1 MKQVPI
7 HHSTYNSTALE
18 CRMPEPLTTQRHAG
32 YLRRVLPLLILWFG
46 SLCASAAPTET
57 FSPGDILINEVMAD
71 PKGSVLPEYVEL
83 YNASGRE
90 ISLKGW
96 TFIYDGKAI
105 SLPHVAFP
113 AEGYAVL
120 YRKGNSI
127 QLKAGV
133 LSLGLANFPKNMVN
147 TGARLTLRSP
157 SGTIIDSYTYRK
169 SRLGKSLERGDDN
182 QWHLSSD
189 PRGGTPGEANSA
201 AKPKPEDPPVVP
213 TPAKPGD
220 IVINEVMADPK
231 GSALP
236 EYVELYNASGR
247 DISLKGWTFIY
258 DGKAISLPHV
268 TFPAWGYAVLYRKGA
283 SLPLGKSVLGLGL
296 EAFPSDM
303 PDAGEMLVLK
313 DASGTVIHS
322 YKYPKAE
329 AGVSIER
336 GAFDE
341 AWHLS
346 SDPRGG
352 TPGEANSAAKPK
364 PEDPPVV
371 PAPAKPGDIVINEVM
386 ADPKG
391 SALPEYVELYNA
403 SGREIS
409 LKGWTF
415 IYDGKAISL
424 PHVTFSAWGYA
435 VLYRKGASLSLG
447 KSVLGLGLEKFMA
460 TMANTGKPLALKDP
474 SGTVIHAYTYPK
486 AKAGRSI
493 ERGEGDKWH
502 LCSDPRGGTPGE
514 ENSEGKPDE
523 PKKPDSPK
531 TFTPGDVVI
540 NEVMADPR
548 GLKQLPATEYVE
560 LHNTT
565 DHEIDLSGWAFVY
578 DKTSIKLPEAELPAG
593 GYAVLYKEGRE
604 VSVADEAVEIGLKRF
619 PANMVNAGKSLAL
632 KDPAG
637 TVIHSYTYPK
647 AKAGVSIERG
657 EGDKWH
663 LCSDPRGGTPGE
675 ENSEGKPDEPDK
687 PEKPK
692 VFTPGDV
699 VINEVMADPRGLKKL
714 PATEYVE
721 LHNTTEYEIDLSGW
735 TFIYD
740 KTSIKL
746 PEAELPAGGYA
757 VLYRE
762 GREVNVA
769 DEAVEVGLK
778 RFPANMVNA
787 GKSLALKDPAGT
799 VIHSYTY
806 PKAKA
811 GVSIERGEGDKWHLC
826 SDPRGGTPGEE
837 NSDGTVD
844 EPEKP
849 EKPKAFTPG
858 DVVINEVMADPR
870 GLKKLPATEYVEL
883 HNTTNHEI
891 NLSGWVFVYDK
902 TSIKLP
908 EAELPAGGYAV
919 LYREGREVSVADEA
933 IEVSLKRFPANMV
946 NAGKPLALKD
956 PAGTVIHSYTY
967 PKAKAGVSIER
978 GEGDKWH
985 LCSDPRGGTP
995 GEANSEGKPDEP
1007 DKPEKPKAFTPGD
1020 VVINEVMADPRGL
1033 KKLPATEYVEL
1044 HNTTDH
1050 EIDLSGWTFVYDKT
1064 SIKLPEAELPAGGYA
1079 VLYREG
1085 REVSVADEAIEVSLK
1100 RFPANM
1106 VNAGKPLA
1114 LKDPAG
1120 TVIHSYTYPK
1130 AKAGVSI
1137 ERGEGDKWHL
1147 CSDPR
1152 GGTPGE
1158 ANSEGKP
1165 DEPDK
1170 PEKPKAFTP
1179 GDVVINEVMA
1189 DPRGLKKLPATEY
1202 VELHN
1207 TTDHEIDLSGWTF
1220 IYDKT
1225 SIKLPEAELPAGGYA
1240 VLYKEG
1246 REVSVADEAIE
1257 VSLKRFPANMVN
1269 AGKPLA
1275 LKDPAGTVIH
1285 SYSYPKAKAGV
1296 SIERGEGDKWHLC
1309 SDPRGGTPGE
1319 ENSEGKPD
1327 EPDKPEKP
1335 KAFTPGDVVINEVMA
1350 DPRGLKQLPATE
1362 YVELHNTTDHEI
1374 DLSGWAFIY
1383 DKTSIKLPEAELP
1396 AGGYAVLYREDREV
1410 SVADEAVEVGLK
1422 RFPANMVNAGKSL
1435 ALKDPAG
1442 TVIHSYSYPKAKA
1455 GVSIERG
1462 EGDKWHLSSDARG
1475 GTPGEENSE
1484 GKPDEPDKPEKPKAF
1499 TPGDVVINEVMAD
1512 PRGLKKLPAT
1522 EYVELHNTTDHEIDL
1537 SGWTF
1542 VYDKTSI
1549 KLPEAELPVGGY
1561 AVLYKE
1567 GREVSVADEAVEVGL
1582 KRFPANMVNAGKS
1595 LALKDPAGTVIHSY
1609 SYPKAK
1615 AGISIERGEGDKW
1628 HLCSDPRGGTPGEEN
1643 SDGTVDEPEKP
1654 DKPDAPNVPSEP
1666 SEPDTTEQV
1675 APGEV
1680 IINEIL
1686 FDPQPGGSE
1695 YIELYNRSDR
1705 ALPMAGLAI
1714 ALRKGDGHLGTRY
1727 PLAPLALTL
1736 APGDYLVLTA
1746 DPNGVLKHFRTPAPD
1761 AIRRL
1766 RLPALNNQGATIVLL
1781 RKADSTVVDEVSY
1794 SAKWHADAI
1803 KTRKGVALE
1812 RITPDGDTQEAD
1824 NWTSAAAE
1832 VGYGTPGY
1840 KNSQSEVRPQSEG
1853 GTAISE
1859 PEYDAARRDYVIR
1872 YRMDKTGYRCRI
1884 TVYTADGQRAAEIAN
1899 NQLLT
1904 PDGEIRWDGAGLS
1917 AGLYIFHVDLYH
1929 PDGDS
1934 QHIKKPL
1941 LVH

>member
-1 MKQVPI
+1 
-7 HHSTYNSTALE
+7 
-18 CRMPEPLTTQRHAG
+18 MPEPLTTQRHAG

-46 SLCASAAPTET
+46 SLCASAVPTET

-71 PKGSVLPEYVEL
+71 PKNGLLPEYVEL

-90 ISLKGW
+90 ISLEGW
-96 TFIYDGKAI
+96 TFIYDSKAI
-105 SLPHVAFP
+105 SLPHVTFP

-182 QWHLSSD
+182 QWRICSD
-189 PRGGTPGEANSA
+189 PRGGTPGEVNSA
-201 AKPKPEDPPVVP
+201 AKPKPEDPPVTP
-213 TPAKPGD
+213 T
-220 IVINEVMADPK
+220 
-231 GSALP
+231 
-236 EYVELYNASGR
+236 
-247 DISLKGWTFIY
+247 
-258 DGKAISLPHV
+258 
-268 TFPAWGYAVLYRKGA
+268 
-283 SLPLGKSVLGLGL
+283 
-296 EAFPSDM
+296 
-303 PDAGEMLVLK
+303 
-313 DASGTVIHS
+313 
-322 YKYPKAE
+322 
-329 AGVSIER
+329 
-336 GAFDE
+336 
-341 AWHLS
+341 
-346 SDPRGG
+346 
-352 TPGEANSAAKPK
+352 
-364 PEDPPVV
+364 
-371 PAPAKPGDIVINEVM
+371 PAKPGDIVINEVM

-424 PHVTFSAWGYA
+424 PHVTFPAWGYAVLYRKGESLPLGKSVLGLGLEAFPANMLDAGKVLALEDASGTVIHSYKYPKAEAGVSIERGASDEAWHLSSDPRGGTPGEANSATKPKPEEPPVTPTPAKPGDIVINEVMADPKGSALPEYVELYNVSGREISLKGWTFIYDGKAISLPNVTFPAWGYAVLYRKGASLSLGKSVLGLGLEAFPTDMPDAGEMLVLKDASGTAIHSYKYPKAEAGVSIERGASDEAWHLCSDSRGGTPGEVNSAAKPKPEDPPVAPTPTPAKPGDIVINEVMADPKGSALPEYVELYNASGREISLKGWTFIYDSKAISLPHVTFSAWGYA

-460 TMANTGKPLALKDP
+460 TMANAGKPLALKDP
-474 SGTVIHAYTYPK
+474 SGTVIH
-486 AKAGRSI
+486 
-493 ERGEGDKWH
+493 
-502 LCSDPRGGTPGE
+502 
-514 ENSEGKPDE
+514 
-523 PKKPDSPK
+523 
-531 TFTPGDVVI
+531 
-540 NEVMADPR
+540 
-548 GLKQLPATEYVE
+548 
-560 LHNTT
+560 
-565 DHEIDLSGWAFVY
+565 
-578 DKTSIKLPEAELPAG
+578 
-593 GYAVLYKEGRE
+593 
-604 VSVADEAVEIGLKRF
+604 
-619 PANMVNAGKSLAL
+619 
-632 KDPAG
+632 
-637 TVIHSYTYPK
+637 SYTYPK
-647 AKAGVSIERG
+647 AKAGISIERG
-657 EGDKWH
+657 DGDKWH
-663 LCSDPRGGTPGE
+663 LCSD
-675 ENSEGKPDEPDK
+675 S
-687 PEKPK
+687 
-692 VFTPGDV
+692 
-699 VINEVMADPRGLKKL
+699 
-714 PATEYVE
+714 
-721 LHNTTEYEIDLSGW
+721 
-735 TFIYD
+735 
-740 KTSIKL
+740 
-746 PEAELPAGGYA
+746 
-757 VLYRE
+757 
-762 GREVNVA
+762 
-769 DEAVEVGLK
+769 
-778 RFPANMVNA
+778 
-787 GKSLALKDPAGT
+787 
-799 VIHSYTY
+799 
-806 PKAKA
+806 
-811 GVSIERGEGDKWHLC
+811 
-826 SDPRGGTPGEE
+826 RGGTPGEE

-849 EKPKAFTPG
+849 EKPK
-858 DVVINEVMADPR
+858 
-870 GLKKLPATEYVEL
+870 
-883 HNTTNHEI
+883 
-891 NLSGWVFVYDK
+891 S
-902 TSIKLP
+902 
-908 EAELPAGGYAV
+908 
-919 LYREGREVSVADEA
+919 
-933 IEVSLKRFPANMV
+933 
-946 NAGKPLALKD
+946 
-956 PAGTVIHSYTY
+956 
-967 PKAKAGVSIER
+967 
-978 GEGDKWH
+978 
-985 LCSDPRGGTP
+985 
-995 GEANSEGKPDEP
+995 
-1007 DKPEKPKAFTPGD
+1007 FTPGD

-1050 EIDLSGWTFVYDKT
+1050 EIDLDGWTFVYDKT

-1079 VLYREG
+1079 VLYKEG
-1085 REVSVADEAIEVSLK
+1085 REVSVGDEAVEVGLK

-1120 TVIHSYTYPK
+1120 TVIHAYTYPK

-1137 ERGEGDKWHL
+1137 ERGEDDKWHL

-1158 ANSEGKP
+1158 ENSEGKP
-1165 DEPDK
+1165 DEPEK
-1170 PEKPKAFTP
+1170 PEKPKSFTP

-1246 REVSVADEAIE
+1246 REVSVADEAVE

-1269 AGKPLA
+1269 AGKSLA
-1275 LKDPAGTVIH
+1275 LKDPSGTVIH

-1309 SDPRGGTPGE
+1309 SDSRGGTPGE
-1319 ENSEGKPD
+1319 ENSDGTVDEPKKPD
-1327 EPDKPEKP
+1327 SP
-1335 KAFTPGDVVINEVMA
+1335 KSFTPGDVVINEVMA
-1350 DPRGLKQLPATE
+1350 DPRGLKKLPATE

-1374 DLSGWAFIY
+1374 DLDGWTFLY

-1396 AGGYAVLYREDREV
+1396 AGGYAVLYKEGRGV
-1410 SVADEAVEVGLK
+1410 SVGDEAVEVGLK
-1422 RFPANMVNAGKSL
+1422 RFPANMVNAGKPL
-1435 ALKDPAG
+1435 ALKDPSG
-1442 TVIHSYSYPKAKA
+1442 TVIHAYTYPKAKA

-1462 EGDKWHLSSDARG
+1462 EGDKWHLCSDARGGTPGEENSDGTVDEPEKPDAPKTFTPGDVVINEVMADPRGLKKLPATEYVELHNTTDHEIDLDGWTFVYDKTSIKLPEAELPAGGYAVLYKEGREVSVGDEAVEVGLKRFPANMVNAGKPLALKDPSGTVIHSYTYPKAKAGISIERGECDKWHLSSDPRG

-1484 GKPDEPDKPEKPKAF
+1484 GKPDEPEKPDAPKTF

-1549 KLPEAELPVGGY
+1549 KLPEAELPAGGY
-1561 AVLYKE
+1561 VVLYKE
-1567 GREVSVADEAVEVGL
+1567 GREVSVGDEAVEVGL
-1582 KRFPANMVNAGKS
+1582 KRFPANMVNAGKP
-1595 LALKDPAGTVIHSY
+1595 LALKDPSGTVIHSYTYPKAKAGISIERGDGDKWHFCSDSRGGTPGEENSDGTVDEPEKPEKPKTFTPGDVVINEVMADPRGLKKLPATEYVELHNTTDHEIDLSGWTFVYDKTSIKLPEAELPAGGYAVLYKEGREVSVGDEAVEVGLKRFPANMVNAGKPLALKDPSGTVIHSY

-1615 AGISIERGEGDKW
+1615 AGVSIERGEGDKW
-1628 HLCSDPRGGTPGEEN
+1628 HLCSDSRGGTPGEEN

-1654 DKPDAPNVPSEP
+1654 DEPDRPNVPSEP

-1705 ALPMAGLAI
+1705 TLPIAGLAI

-1727 PLAPLALTL
+1727 PLAPLAMNL
-1736 APGDYLVLTA
+1736 APGDYLALTT
-1746 DPNGVLKHFRTPAPD
+1746 DPNGVLRYFRTPAPD

-1803 KTRKGVALE
+1803 KIRKGVALE
-1812 RITPDGDTQEAD
+1812 RITPEGDTQEAD
-1824 NWTSAAAE
+1824 NWTSAVAE

-1840 KNSQSEVRPQSEG
+1840 KNSQSEVQPHTEG
-1853 GTAISE
+1853 SMDISE
-1859 PEYDAARRDYVIR
+1859 PEYDAATGDYVIR

-1884 TVYTADGQRAAEIAN
+1884 TVYTTDGRRAAEIAN

-1904 PDGEIRWDGAGLS
+1904 PDGEIRWDGARLP

-1929 PDGDS
+1929 PDGNS